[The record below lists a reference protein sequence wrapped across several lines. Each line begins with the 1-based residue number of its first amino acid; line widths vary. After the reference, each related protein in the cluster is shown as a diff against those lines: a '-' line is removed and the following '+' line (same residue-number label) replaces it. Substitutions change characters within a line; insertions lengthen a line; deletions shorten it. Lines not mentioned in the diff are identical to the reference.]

1 MFGGRPPVA
10 VRHLTVRIQPHVAS
24 HHPSRAASG
33 SPSRR
38 RAHHRRSDGGHRWHH
53 RRHRDIDVVRGADP
67 NDAGR
72 DDGPDVRHGR
82 THLGASARYD
92 ADHPADDL
100 RPKPGD
106 DYDDGRSGPD
116 NADDGTCD
124 VADHDNATDLAD
136 HDDAAHTAHHDRAAG
151 DRASSAPDRA
161 STPADRTTSSTA
173 TPAAASADRRAD
185 DHRRA
190 CAAPTTGTAAA
201 LRQEP
206 QARAL

>member
-1 MFGGRPPVA
+1 
-10 VRHLTVRIQPHVAS
+10 
-24 HHPSRAASG
+24 
-33 SPSRR
+33 
-38 RAHHRRSDGGHRWHH
+38 GHRWHH

-72 DDGPDVRHGR
+72 DVGPDIGPDVRHGR

-124 VADHDNATDLAD
+124 VADHDNPNDLAD
-136 HDDAAHTAHHDRAAG
+136 HDDTRHPRHTAPHLSRHDDPAPPPHSARAPG
-151 DRASSAPDRA
+151 DRPSSAPYRS

-173 TPAAASADRRAD
+173 TPAA
-185 DHRRA
+185 
-190 CAAPTTGTAAA
+190 
-201 LRQEP
+201 
-206 QARAL
+206 